1 MFEETLTYNDVLLVP
16 QYSDIKSRKE
26 VSLSSQLGDIE
37 LELPIIA
44 SPMDTVSETEMAIA
58 MASSGGL
65 AIIHRYNTIR

>member
-37 LELPIIA
+37 LSLPIIA
-44 SPMDTVSETEMAIA
+44 SPMDTVSDRDWETFLF
-58 MASSGGL
+58 STSF
-65 AIIHRYNTIR
+65 